1 MFRVKESEEIQGFS
15 IAERVVQATLFFA
28 LLANF
33 ASTYLIHLQQRG
45 LSALPEDPDAVP
57 TNVLESLRQDV
68 QLQFTTSVVL
78 SAILVCCVVA
88 MWWLR
93 RRYLS
98 SQRSLRQIKMLAHDI
113 LASMDRGV
121 VTTNRQGLIT
131 SINST
136 AIRLLEVDFECV
148 GRPIASV
155 STAAIPLVDV
165 YREVVE
171 GQMTVL
177 DRDFTV
183 DRSGRVSRLRIDG
196 HVLKDAEERALGCV
210 VHLRDVTE
218 RMLLEERMRRME
230 RFLSLATLASG
241 LHHEIKNPLTALSI
255 HIQLLEEQ
263 LADRPAT
270 TQLVDVLKTEVAR
283 LNGVLE
289 SFRSFAH
296 LQRLSF
302 QTTDVFGV
310 LEGAVRLMRPQAAQQ
325 RVQITLL
332 YPEGELPR
340 VPLDVEKFEQAVL
353 NLVINAHSS
362 VETAV
367 EAMRHVAHEYISKP
381 VDVNMLRLLV
391 RNAQEQHALAAT
403 CGWTR
408 RHRAGPRERENGPAR
423 DLCRDR
429 IAEAR
434 HRGRHRGHQWR
445 RVPRPPRGPRRLRFF
460 PAGGPCSFRGGHR
473 TP

>member
-1 MFRVKESEEIQGFS
+1 MFRVKESEEVQGFS
-15 IAERVVQATLFFA
+15 IAERIVQATLFFA

-33 ASTYLIHLQQRG
+33 ASTYAIHLQHRS
-45 LSALPEDPDAVP
+45 LSALSKGPDAVP
-57 TNVLESLRQDV
+57 TNVLEGLQQDI

-78 SAILVCCVVA
+78 SAILTCCA
-88 MWWLR
+88 ASMWWLR

-98 SQRSLRQIKMLAHDI
+98 NQRSLRQIKMLAHDI

-121 VTTNRQGLIT
+121 VTTNRQGLVT

-155 STAAIPLVDV
+155 STPTIPLVDV
-165 YREVVE
+165 YRDVVE

-183 DRSGRVSRLRIDG
+183 DRSGRVFRLRIDG
-196 HVLKDAEERALGCV
+196 HVLKDAEERASGCV

-263 LADRPAT
+263 LADRPST
-270 TQLVDVLKTEVAR
+270 NQLVDVLKTEVAR
-283 LNGVLE
+283 LNGVLD

-353 NLVINAHSS
+353 NLVINAL
-362 VETAV
+362 
-367 EAMRHVAHEYISKP
+367 EAMPKGGTLTISAAVVDGEFRVSVKDSGPGIPPHVQRNLFLPYFSTKATGSGMGLALSEKVISQHGGRIDFRTGAEGTTF
-381 VDVNMLRLLV
+381 DVTVPLEQ
-391 RNAQEQHALAAT
+391 RNGAT
-403 CGWTR
+403 
-408 RHRAGPRERENGPAR
+408 
-423 DLCRDR
+423 
-429 IAEAR
+429 
-434 HRGRHRGHQWR
+434 
-445 RVPRPPRGPRRLRFF
+445 
-460 PAGGPCSFRGGHR
+460 
-473 TP
+473 

>member
-1 MFRVKESEEIQGFS
+1 
-15 IAERVVQATLFFA
+15 VQATLFFA

-353 NLVINAHSS
+353 NLVINAL
-362 VETAV
+362 
-367 EAMRHVAHEYISKP
+367 EAMPNGGTLTISATVVDGEFRVSVKDSGPGIPPHVQRNLFLPYFSTKATGSGMGLALSEKVISQHGGRIDFRTGSEGTTF
-381 VDVNMLRLLV
+381 DVTVPLEQ
-391 RNAQEQHALAAT
+391 RNGAT
-403 CGWTR
+403 
-408 RHRAGPRERENGPAR
+408 
-423 DLCRDR
+423 
-429 IAEAR
+429 
-434 HRGRHRGHQWR
+434 
-445 RVPRPPRGPRRLRFF
+445 
-460 PAGGPCSFRGGHR
+460 
-473 TP
+473 